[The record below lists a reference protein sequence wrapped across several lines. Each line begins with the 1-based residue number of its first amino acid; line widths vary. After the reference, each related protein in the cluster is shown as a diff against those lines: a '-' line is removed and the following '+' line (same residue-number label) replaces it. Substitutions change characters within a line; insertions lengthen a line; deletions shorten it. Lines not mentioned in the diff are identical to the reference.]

1 MIFFRKP
8 MSTTRTRVF
17 PSSGTFKWSQ
27 IGNIRF
33 AVVKPRG
40 QAFLGSCSRNATTQW
55 EMSMAHLRFLN
66 PPALSK
72 PPTYS
77 HVVEIT
83 GPGKIIY
90 IAGQLGLGVDG
101 RLVGESGDFRAQAK
115 QTFENLKGALAAVG
129 ATFDQVVKL
138 NSYLTDITHLAILR
152 EVRDEFINT
161 KAPPASTTLQISRLA
176 HERALIEIEAVA
188 ALPLTA

>member
-1 MIFFRKP
+1 
-8 MSTTRTRVF
+8 
-17 PSSGTFKWSQ
+17 
-27 IGNIRF
+27 
-33 AVVKPRG
+33 
-40 QAFLGSCSRNATTQW
+40 
-55 EMSMAHLRFLN
+55 MSMAHLRFLN

>member
-1 MIFFRKP
+1 
-8 MSTTRTRVF
+8 
-17 PSSGTFKWSQ
+17 
-27 IGNIRF
+27 
-33 AVVKPRG
+33 
-40 QAFLGSCSRNATTQW
+40 
-55 EMSMAHLRFLN
+55 MSMAHLRFLN
-66 PPALSK
+66 PPTLSK

-83 GPGKIIY
+83 GPGRIIY

-101 RLVGESGDFRAQAK
+101 RLVGEPGDFRAQAK

-129 ATFDQVVKL
+129 ATFDEVVKL
-138 NSYLTDITHLAILR
+138 NNYLTDITHLGIFR
-152 EVRDEFINT
+152 EVRDEYIST

-188 ALPLTA
+188 ALP